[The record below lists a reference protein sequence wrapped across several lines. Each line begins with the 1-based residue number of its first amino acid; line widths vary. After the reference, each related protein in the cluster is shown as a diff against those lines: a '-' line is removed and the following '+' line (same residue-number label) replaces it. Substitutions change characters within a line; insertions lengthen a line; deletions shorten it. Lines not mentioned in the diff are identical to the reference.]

1 MLHRQKRGQN
11 GDDMVIDFHSHIL
24 PALDDGSRSVQESA
38 EMLRVMGRQG
48 VDCLV
53 ATPHFYPD
61 RTVLSDFLRERERAY
76 KEIASC
82 DLPNRP
88 LLKHG
93 VEVAFFRGIGKSERL
108 DCLCIEDTE
117 LLLLEMPFR
126 NWTLQDCAEIEE
138 IMDKG
143 IIPILAHVERYYALQ
158 RNLSAFQT
166 IMRLPLYIQL
176 NAEAFASFRMRRIV
190 FEIIDCGRPILL
202 GSDCHNVKERYPN
215 LPAGRKALQKKY
227 GESFLSGM
235 DALGEMLLST
245 DRNIE
250 EKET

>member
-11 GDDMVIDFHSHIL
+11 GNEMVVDFHSHIL
-24 PALDDGSRSVQESA
+24 PALDDGSRNIQESA
-38 EMLRVMGRQG
+38 EMLRIMERQG
-48 VDCLV
+48 IDCLV

-61 RTVLSDFLRERERAY
+61 RTVLLDFLRERERAY
-76 KEIASC
+76 NEIASC
-82 DLPNRP
+82 DLPDRP
-88 LLKHG
+88 LLKRG
-93 VEVAFFRGIGKSERL
+93 AEVAFFRGIGKSEQL
-108 DCLCIEDTE
+108 DCLCIENTE

-143 IIPILAHVERYYALQ
+143 YIPILAHVERFYSLQ
-158 RNLSAFQT
+158 RNPSAFQA

-176 NAEAFASFRMRRIV
+176 NAEAFASFRIRRIA
-190 FEIIDCGRPILL
+190 FKIIDSGRPILL

-227 GESFLSGM
+227 GESFLSDM
-235 DALGEMLLST
+235 DALGEMLLNT
-245 DRNIE
+245 ERNIKE
-250 EKET
+250 EET